1 MSKKNGL
8 LSLPNVAS
16 DFGLEA
22 SAYRDTYKDSFS
34 SEADKRRFLD
44 DSSRQRATIESIR
57 GKAFHGM
64 RKMAEVDRYAMTIF
78 TDTVDFI
85 ADVQDKERGDD
96 FQSYIEEFG
105 HHMIQVTAH
114 HVLGT
119 VKISAFAIAEE
130 IAKPSFVL
138 APDEEQ
144 NKGFLARLI
153 GG

>member
-1 MSKKNGL
+1 
-8 LSLPNVAS
+8 
-16 DFGLEA
+16 
-22 SAYRDTYKDSFS
+22 
-34 SEADKRRFLD
+34 
-44 DSSRQRATIESIR
+44 
-57 GKAFHGM
+57 
-64 RKMAEVDRYAMTIF
+64 VDRYAMTIF